1 MPRTAKKGFTY
12 YGFDTDH
19 FYDPK
24 VKRLK
29 NKFGMEGWAVFHFI
43 VNEIHRVEGYYMI
56 MDSDGLF
63 DVSDYSR
70 MDEQRIAGIVDYCA
84 ELGLFDKGLWRSR
97 QVLTSEEIQN
107 RYMGICKSIHRK
119 PSISDDYLLLNA
131 AAPAATSSPQVAAPC
146 PATHTAP
153 VAEPARSGEK
163 EKDTELMQ
171 AIADFKRRLQEPES
185 SAGVVREESGIIREN
200 RPQNKIKEN
209 ISSPNPSREGGYTPE
224 REEERNSLS
233 GKLQYLGV
241 DSNIIQWVRLLKSRY
256 PDFPIEKAIR
266 DMEQSNFQLTK
277 ENYLYPLI
285 KNYIAKYNAEHGSE
299 ERARQQEE
307 ILRTRRKT
315 LELLGVPVKD
325 QQEILQ
331 LASVAPLVL
340 DTALKETW
348 GNKKIKSP
356 TMFLLSPDAEGCLSI
371 NIKRLII
378 WNSKKYKSKYSGEV
392 ATFLPETSIC
402 RMEVWRRYGS
412 QWSVSRTFRNS
423 SQGTFGSPEVTK
435 DLPGYMPFCGWMQGI
450 PGTR

>member
-153 VAEPARSGEK
+153 VAEPVRSGEK

-171 AIADFKRRLQEPES
+171 AIADFKRRLQEPKS

-209 ISSPNPSREGGYTPE
+209 ISSPNPSGESSYTPE

-241 DSNIIQWVRLLKSRY
+241 DSNVIQWVRLLKSRY
-256 PDFPIEKAIR
+256 PDFPIEKAIS

-285 KNYIAKYNAEHGSE
+285 KNYIAKYNADHGSE

-325 QQEILQ
+325 Q
-331 LASVAPLVL
+331 
-340 DTALKETW
+340 
-348 GNKKIKSP
+348 
-356 TMFLLSPDAEGCLSI
+356 
-371 NIKRLII
+371 
-378 WNSKKYKSKYSGEV
+378 
-392 ATFLPETSIC
+392 
-402 RMEVWRRYGS
+402 
-412 QWSVSRTFRNS
+412 
-423 SQGTFGSPEVTK
+423 
-435 DLPGYMPFCGWMQGI
+435 
-450 PGTR
+450 

>member
-171 AIADFKRRLQEPES
+171 AIADFKLNCYFIIVTNREHSKQKNIRLVMFQS
-185 SAGVVREESGIIREN
+185 FYGEN
-200 RPQNKIKEN
+200 KGFALHNQF
-209 ISSPNPSREGGYTPE
+209 
-224 REEERNSLS
+224 SL
-233 GKLQYLGV
+233 L
-241 DSNIIQWVRLLKSRY
+241 
-256 PDFPIEKAIR
+256 
-266 DMEQSNFQLTK
+266 M
-277 ENYLYPLI
+277 
-285 KNYIAKYNAEHGSE
+285 
-299 ERARQQEE
+299 
-307 ILRTRRKT
+307 
-315 LELLGVPVKD
+315 LGVP
-325 QQEILQ
+325 
-331 LASVAPLVL
+331 
-340 DTALKETW
+340 
-348 GNKKIKSP
+348 
-356 TMFLLSPDAEGCLSI
+356 
-371 NIKRLII
+371 
-378 WNSKKYKSKYSGEV
+378 Y
-392 ATFLPETSIC
+392 
-402 RMEVWRRYGS
+402 
-412 QWSVSRTFRNS
+412 
-423 SQGTFGSPEVTK
+423 
-435 DLPGYMPFCGWMQGI
+435 
-450 PGTR
+450 

>member
-131 AAPAATSSPQVAAPC
+131 AAPATTSSPQVAAPC

-153 VAEPARSGEK
+153 VAEPVRSGEK

-185 SAGVVREESGIIREN
+185 AAGVVREESGIIREN
-200 RPQNKIKEN
+200 RPQNK
-209 ISSPNPSREGGYTPE
+209 
-224 REEERNSLS
+224 
-233 GKLQYLGV
+233 
-241 DSNIIQWVRLLKSRY
+241 
-256 PDFPIEKAIR
+256 
-266 DMEQSNFQLTK
+266 
-277 ENYLYPLI
+277 
-285 KNYIAKYNAEHGSE
+285 
-299 ERARQQEE
+299 
-307 ILRTRRKT
+307 
-315 LELLGVPVKD
+315 
-325 QQEILQ
+325 
-331 LASVAPLVL
+331 
-340 DTALKETW
+340 
-348 GNKKIKSP
+348 
-356 TMFLLSPDAEGCLSI
+356 
-371 NIKRLII
+371 
-378 WNSKKYKSKYSGEV
+378 
-392 ATFLPETSIC
+392 
-402 RMEVWRRYGS
+402 RRY
-412 QWSVSRTFRNS
+412 
-423 SQGTFGSPEVTK
+423 
-435 DLPGYMPFCGWMQGI
+435 
-450 PGTR
+450 

>member
-153 VAEPARSGEK
+153 VAEPRAEWRK
-163 EKDTELMQ
+163 
-171 AIADFKRRLQEPES
+171 
-185 SAGVVREESGIIREN
+185 
-200 RPQNKIKEN
+200 
-209 ISSPNPSREGGYTPE
+209 REGYGT
-224 REEERNSLS
+224 
-233 GKLQYLGV
+233 
-241 DSNIIQWVRLLKSRY
+241 D
-256 PDFPIEKAIR
+256 
-266 DMEQSNFQLTK
+266 
-277 ENYLYPLI
+277 
-285 KNYIAKYNAEHGSE
+285 
-299 ERARQQEE
+299 
-307 ILRTRRKT
+307 
-315 LELLGVPVKD
+315 
-325 QQEILQ
+325 
-331 LASVAPLVL
+331 ASH
-340 DTALKETW
+340 
-348 GNKKIKSP
+348 
-356 TMFLLSPDAEGCLSI
+356 
-371 NIKRLII
+371 
-378 WNSKKYKSKYSGEV
+378 
-392 ATFLPETSIC
+392 
-402 RMEVWRRYGS
+402 
-412 QWSVSRTFRNS
+412 
-423 SQGTFGSPEVTK
+423 
-435 DLPGYMPFCGWMQGI
+435 CGF
-450 PGTR
+450 

>member
-200 RPQNKIKEN
+200 RPQNKIKK
-209 ISSPNPSREGGYTPE
+209 IYPPKPLQRGGYTPE
-224 REEERNSLS
+224 REEERNSFREAPIP
-233 GKLQYLGV
+233 GCGFQHHP
-241 DSNIIQWVRLLKSRY
+241 WVRLLKSRY

-348 GNKKIKSP
+348 ETKIKSP
-356 TMFLLSPDAEGCLSI
+356 TMFLLS
-371 NIKRLII
+371 
-378 WNSKKYKSKYSGEV
+378 
-392 ATFLPETSIC
+392 
-402 RMEVWRRYGS
+402 RMRRA
-412 QWSVSRTFRNS
+412 VSA
-423 SQGTFGSPEVTK
+423 
-435 DLPGYMPFCGWMQGI
+435 
-450 PGTR
+450 